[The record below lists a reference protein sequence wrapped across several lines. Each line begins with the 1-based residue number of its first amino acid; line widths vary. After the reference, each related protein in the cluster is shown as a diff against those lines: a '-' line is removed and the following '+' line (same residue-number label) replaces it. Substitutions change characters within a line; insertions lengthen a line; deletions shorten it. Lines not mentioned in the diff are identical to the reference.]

1 MKIAVVGAGT
11 AGLIAALILK
21 TKFNQY
27 QVDVIAS
34 KQIGSIGV
42 GEGST
47 EHWKEFM
54 HFVGIEQFDMIKN
67 CDAVL
72 KYGIEFRD
80 WADKTYYHSI
90 QSPYNI
96 KFGQYR
102 ALYGKIIGEGHGDI
116 VSPAINNGLMDKD
129 SLGSNLYPANQY
141 HFNTFKLSDYLTKI
155 CQEKNISVY
164 DDVIDDVILNSAGD
178 IDTLIGKNNKYT
190 YDFYIDCTG
199 FNRILISKL
208 GAKWKSYSNF
218 LKQNAAIVFPTEEQN
233 EIPLMTLSQ
242 AMDYGWL
249 FRSPVWGRFGNGY
262 IFDQNHINEDQATAE
277 VCRYY
282 NKEIIPA
289 KCIKFDPGA
298 LDKTWIKNCV
308 AMGLTSNFV
317 EPLEASSIGAT
328 IHQCFLLMH
337 RLENY
342 NEKIIDSYNKSIQD
356 IFENIRDFVVL
367 HYVTKKQN
375 TEFWKECASIKL
387 PDSLQDRLDI
397 WKYKLPIQEDFNNL
411 SDYILY
417 NEQNFTLVMH
427 GLDLFDRNSIKKEY
441 DSCSAAMKDE
451 VEQIILN
458 RQYNETNTKYMSH
471 KDFIKTIREN
481 TV

>member
-1 MKIAVVGAGT
+1 MKIAIVGSGT

-27 QVDVIAS
+27 QVDIIAS
-34 KQIGSIGV
+34 NQIGSIGV

-54 HFVGIEQFDMIKN
+54 HFVGIEQFEMIKN

-80 WADKTYYHSI
+80 WSNKIFYHSI

-96 KFGQYR
+96 KYGQYR
-102 ALYGKIIGEGHGDI
+102 AIYGKIVGEGFGDLI
-116 VSPAINNGLMDKD
+116 SPSISRGLMDRD
-129 SLGSNLYPANQY
+129 SLGSTLFPANQY
-141 HFNTFKLSDYLTKI
+141 HFNTFKLGDYLSKI
-155 CQEKNISVY
+155 CKEKSINIF
-164 DDVIDDVILNSAGD
+164 DDIIEEVLLDNTGNIDSIKSKQN
-178 IDTLIGKNNKYT
+178 TYQ

-199 FNRILISKL
+199 FNRSLIKKL
-208 GAKWKSYSNF
+208 GAKWVSYSQY
-218 LKQNAAIVFPTEEQN
+218 LKQNAAIVFPTEE
-233 EIPLMTLSQ
+233 EATIPLMTLSQ

-262 IFDQNHINEDQATAE
+262 IFDQNYIDEEQAIEE
-277 VCRYY
+277 VSKYY
-282 NKEIIPA
+282 GRKITPA
-289 KCIKFDPGA
+289 KYIKFDPGA
-298 LDKTWIKNCV
+298 LNKTWIKNCV
-308 AMGLTSNFV
+308 AIGLTSNFV

-342 NEKIIDSYNKSIQD
+342 NEKIIDSYNKSVQD
-356 IFENIRDFVVL
+356 IFQNIRDFVVL

-375 TEFWKECASIKL
+375 TEFWKECANIEL
-387 PDSLQDRLDI
+387 PQSLSDRLEL
-397 WKYKLPIQEDFNNL
+397 WKYKLPIQEDFNDL

-417 NEQNFTLVMH
+417 NEQNFIMIMN
-427 GLDLFDRNSIKKEY
+427 GLDLFDRVSIKKEY
-441 DSCSAAMKDE
+441 ESCSSKMKEEIDS
-451 VEQIILN
+451 ILLN
-458 RQYNETNTKYMSH
+458 RRYNEQNTKYMPH
-471 KDFIKTIREN
+471 KEFIRTIREN
-481 TV
+481 TL